1 MSDTGLEL
9 KRVVTGACLH
19 KYLFNLILS
28 LFLVSAFLG
37 CGQKS
42 AEKSTN
48 AKDLVAEKCS
58 MCHFTDRI
66 YKEKRSAEDWAN
78 IVQKMCSKNPN
89 WISEEE
95 RIAITQY
102 LTQNVSKGE

>member
-1 MSDTGLEL
+1 MNDAGLEL
-9 KRVVTGACLH
+9 KGVVVGGYLP
-19 KYLFNLILS
+19 KYLSGLILS
-28 LFLVSAFLG
+28 LFLTSVFPG

-42 AEKSTN
+42 AEKSIN

-66 YKEKRSAEDWAN
+66 YKEKRSAEDWVN

-102 LTQNVSKGE
+102 LTQNASKGE